1 MARLPEALARHAR
14 AFREE
19 LAAPRAQLAWAA
31 FAFVAVNALLFARL
45 GTVPTRLG
53 AAGALVV
60 FSAVVFALGR
70 HQRRVLSDT
79 DGVLSRVISPA
90 APREAEKVRRALT
103 LLQKP
108 DPGSSSA
115 LAELH
120 VARMLASLPHE
131 EIVGRARKV
140 ARTLRMVL
148 AVTAA
153 LALGS
158 CIRNPWGLVEG
169 ADVLVSHGG
178 RAPLDLAW
186 LSPSSSDVHSRPPD
200 YLHREEHH
208 DAPGEELELPRG
220 TLLTFRGTPVH
231 GGRLLGL
238 SDGKVEVPF
247 VDDGAGAVTA
257 RWPLAESVELRVVAR
272 FGEVVIEDPVHT
284 KVTSI
289 PDAVPTVELAGAPK
303 RISLTKDADSAE
315 IPIKYKA
322 EDDHGLREVHLV
334 LRAGAREERRVLS
347 RLDGETKTDR
357 GGYVLRPSDAFL
369 KRSHVPVEVRV
380 AAKDNDPITGPK
392 WGESEAILIV
402 PPDVGE
408 PEALRLE
415 ALRAIRK
422 GYVDA
427 LGYRLSHGE
436 KGDDPLDPGR
446 LRELS
451 EKNAERLSEALGET
465 FAGVRISS
473 RLEARLRL
481 SQKKLLDAENRD
493 AKSASATTRK
503 DAVSATERMVLV
515 VDAVI
520 RGLGLK
526 DTRAAAKELAEAAD
540 DLALGASQSRA
551 AKDEKGASAR
561 MDASTLVLEGGK
573 RQLVV
578 LGSLGKDL
586 GEIVD
591 AALLRIARARKD
603 QDLLHTELAAK
614 DLAARLHQPDPS
626 FGAQGGSSHAGGES
640 GGGRGAPGEEGEG
653 SGGSG
658 GDEAERAFQEA
669 AQELESIS
677 GEHAKNMGEVE
688 QSLSH
693 GSTEEDRKALADEAK
708 KHADAIREA
717 VRSMPQVGSGSDS
730 WTSKG
735 SAAKELA
742 EQMAHALEQGNPADG
757 VASGRAAQGALEEA
771 KRVAQRSLF
780 RGGSTEER
788 IDEAQKKLAPE
799 VKWAEEKLAQ
809 MKARARDRARG
820 ELSAHGE
827 DEARL
832 AEKAGDLARKGQKEG
847 QGLPQAALDALSEAR
862 RAGNEAAQALKN
874 GDVEKGQ
881 AAQREAQSKL
891 EAAKRALGSPDDSNE
906 HGDSSDDD
914 SGGRGD
920 PKGHAP
926 IPKADAHK
934 GPEEFRKRVLKG
946 LGQPGA
952 GRQKDAV
959 TRYAEGLLR

>member
-19 LAAPRAQLAWAA
+19 LSAPRARLAWAT
-31 FAFVAVNALLFARL
+31 FAFVAFNALLVARL
-45 GTVPTRLG
+45 GTVPMRI
-53 AAGALVV
+53 AAGSSFVV
-60 FSAVVFALGR
+60 FSAVVFALSR
-70 HQRRVLSDT
+70 HERRALSST
-79 DGVLSRVISPA
+79 DGVLTRVVAPA
-90 APREAEKVRRALT
+90 APREAEKIRRALT
-103 LLQKP
+103 LLEKP
-108 DPGSSSA
+108 DPGSSRA

-120 VARMLASLPHE
+120 VARSLASVPHE
-131 EIVGRARKV
+131 EILGRARKV
-140 ARTLRMVL
+140 SRTLRL
-148 AVTAA
+148 AFALVAA
-153 LALGS
+153 LAFGS
-158 CIRNPWGLVEG
+158 CVRNPWGLVEG
-169 ADVLVSHGG
+169 ADVLVSRGG

-220 TLLTFRGTPVH
+220 TLLTFRGTPIH
-231 GGRLLGL
+231 GGRQLGL

-257 RWPLAESVELRVVAR
+257 RWPLADSVDLRVVAR
-272 FGEVVIEDPVHT
+272 FGDVVIEDPVHT
-284 KVTSI
+284 KITSI
-289 PDAVPTVELAGAPK
+289 PDAVPTVELAGAPR

-315 IPIKYKA
+315 IQIKYKA

-347 RLDGETKTDR
+347 RLDGETKVDR

-380 AAKDNDPITGPK
+380 AAKDNDPVTGPK
-392 WGESEAILIV
+392 WGESEAILVV

-422 GYVDA
+422 GYVEA

-436 KGDDPLDPGR
+436 KGDDPVDAGR

-473 RLEARLRL
+473 RLDARLRL

-493 AKSASATTRK
+493 AKSSSAATRK
-503 DAVSATERMVLV
+503 EAVVATERMVLV

-551 AKDEKGASAR
+551 SKDEKGASAR

-573 RQLVV
+573 RQLVR
-578 LGSLGKDL
+578 LGSLGEDL

-591 AALLRIARARKD
+591 AALLRIVRARKA
-603 QDLLHTELAAK
+603 QDLVHTELAAK
-614 DLAARLHQPDPS
+614 DLAVRLHQPDPS
-626 FGAQGGSSHAGGES
+626 FGAQGGSSHGGGEA
-640 GGGRGAPGEEGEG
+640 GGGRGAPSEDEG

-669 AQELESIS
+669 AQELESLA
-677 GEHAKNMGEVE
+677 GEHAKKMGEVE

-780 RGGSTEER
+780 RGGGAEER
-788 IDEAQKKLAPE
+788 LDEAQKKLAPE

-820 ELSAHGE
+820 ELGAHGE

-832 AEKAGDLARKGQKEG
+832 AEKAGDLARKAQKEG

-874 GDVEKGQ
+874 GDVDKGQ

-906 HGDSSDDD
+906 HGDSSEDD
-914 SGGRGD
+914 GGRRGD
-920 PKGHAP
+920 PSGHAP

-959 TRYAEGLLR
+959 MRYAEGLLR